1 MLQNTNIY
9 ALKIEIQMLQ
19 NTNISALKREIQML
33 EYTHISALKRE
44 IQIQMSLVGGEDRR
58 VGVCSSNCGHWKT
71 IIGYMETSHN
81 VAKCSNVYIFRYLN
95 VQNFYILDI

>member
-1 MLQNTNIY
+1 
-9 ALKIEIQMLQ
+9 
-19 NTNISALKREIQML
+19 ML
-33 EYTHISALKRE
+33 ENRNISALKRE

-81 VAKCSNVYIFRYLN
+81 VAKCSNVYIFRYLY
-95 VQNFYILDI
+95 VQNVYILDI